1 MSEIIKILL
10 KKEREFVE
18 KYIDNTNGMSDETV
32 DKKFDEIVVKLT
44 KQN

>member
-18 KYIDNTNGMSDETV
+18 KYIDNTNDMSDETV